1 MDIETTFG
9 IRPQALAR
17 LLDIPP
23 SRLVPSEL
31 GRGGLYARVL
41 GLASSILRGDQVV
54 EADHDRGVWARAAAL
69 VERLDEGEY
78 GVVELIRRMPTWG
91 IEVDD
96 RRVCELCQR
105 ARTAHADGGWT
116 AVRREVRGGA

>member
-1 MDIETTFG
+1 MDIETLFG

-31 GRGGLYARVL
+31 ARGGLYARVL

-54 EADHDRGVWARAAAL
+54 EADHDREVWARAAML
-69 VERLDEGEY
+69 VERLDEGDY
-78 GVVELIRRMPTWG
+78 SVIELIRRLPTWG
-91 IEVDD
+91 IEVEE

-105 ARTAHADGGWT
+105 ARTAHVEGGWT
-116 AVRREVRGGA
+116 AVRREVRDGA